1 MGMSADFEK
10 MASEAKL
17 AHELR
22 MALKSQQQADR
33 KQERL
38 RLLDDAVAALTS
50 DVIPLLEQA
59 IVAFSRHGISAKM
72 TRDFA
77 IKECME
83 KDPSITFKC
92 LGRVDGAQF
101 EGPAAC
107 FSSDGA
113 VITVGVAKKENC
125 GAAEKLGSAPRGE
138 SEDLVT
144 HGIQRTLN
152 GLFAEMEH
160 EPDGLTARSELGDNT
175 GFAPTRRLRAAT

>member
-1 MGMSADFEK
+1 MGMSANFEK

-17 AHELR
+17 AHELG

-33 KQERL
+33 KQARL

-83 KDPSITFKC
+83 KNPSQHASVPMEPLSRCAWPRRKTAERRKN
-92 LGRVDGAQF
+92 LDQRHVVRARTWSRTASR
-101 EGPAAC
+101 GP
-107 FSSDGA
+107 
-113 VITVGVAKKENC
+113 
-125 GAAEKLGSAPRGE
+125 
-138 SEDLVT
+138 
-144 HGIQRTLN
+144 
-152 GLFAEMEH
+152 
-160 EPDGLTARSELGDNT
+160 
-175 GFAPTRRLRAAT
+175 